1 MYEILF
7 NLARDKIKQLSLLL
21 IPVITVITS
30 VFNLVNLVHDTFK
43 KEKIQASSLSWD
55 KMIY

>member
-43 KEKIQASSLSWD
+43 KEKIQAAHYHGI
-55 KMIY
+55 K